1 MRYFF
6 ITAVHILFIISNL
19 NAQFEYLPAPV
30 GSNQIIAYTQFTL
43 SYNEQHE
50 QADWVAYELT
60 EEEADMDRDRCDCFK
75 SDSKVITGSATPNDY
90 SSTGFDKGH
99 LCPAADN
106 NMSAKANEE
115 SFLMSNMSPQ
125 LPDFNRE
132 LWADLEEWVRDQAD
146 DYGAVYVVTGP
157 VFVNN
162 LGKFGNNEVTI
173 PGYFYKTILRFYDNQ
188 TKSIGFLIPQVGAI
202 GDFENYAVPVNTI
215 ETLTGLDLY
224 PGLDDSIENKVES
237 QFEKSKWDL

>member
-1 MRYFF
+1 MKLILVLLVIP
-6 ITAVHILFIISNL
+6 ITELI
-19 NAQFEYLPAPV
+19 AQFDYLPATV
-30 GSNQIIAYTQFTL
+30 NSNQIIKYTQFTL

-60 EEEADMDRDRCDCFK
+60 EAEVDMDQDRCDCFK
-75 SDSKVITGSATPNDY
+75 TDTRVSTGSATPDDY
-90 SSTGFDKGH
+90 TSTGFDKGH

-106 NMSAKANEE
+106 NMSAAANAE

-125 LPDFNRE
+125 IPDFNRE

-146 DYGAVYVVTGP
+146 DYGTVYVVTVP
-157 VFVNN
+157 VFINN

-173 PGYFYKTILRFYDNQ
+173 PGYFYKTVLRFYDNQ
-188 TKSIGFLIPQVGAI
+188 TKSIGFLIPQVGAV
-202 GDFENYAVPVNTI
+202 GDFEDYAVPVNTI

-224 PGLDDSIENKVES
+224 PGLDDYIENKVES
-237 QFEKSKWDL
+237 QFEKNKWDL